1 MEEAV
6 PGSNANLL
14 LNGGVKRATLFAR
27 LELGRGGGQAVELET
42 VNNVT
47 RDRLLLDVVGVTEE
61 KTVSVVLVAFY
72 VRGFTI
78 PYLV

>member
-1 MEEAV
+1 VKEAI

-14 LNGGVKRATLFAR
+14 LDSDVKCTTLFAR
-27 LELGRGGGQAVELET
+27 LELGRGRSQAVELEA

-47 RDRLLLDVVGVTEE
+47 RDRLLFDVVGVTEE
-61 KTVSVVLVAFY
+61 KTVSIVLVAFY